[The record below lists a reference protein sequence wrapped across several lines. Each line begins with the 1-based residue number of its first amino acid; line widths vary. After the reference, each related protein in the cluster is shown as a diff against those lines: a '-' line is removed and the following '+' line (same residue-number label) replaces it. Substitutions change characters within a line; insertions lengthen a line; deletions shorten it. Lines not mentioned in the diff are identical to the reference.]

1 MTNYPKFSAYKSC
14 CPGMYPIGH
23 LTTDHEPL
31 LLMCKISALIQW
43 LLTVDN
49 STIQQNTIV

>member
-14 CPGMYPIGH
+14 CPGMYPRGQF
-23 LTTDHEPL
+23 TTDHEP